1 MGYIIK
7 NINTINDVATSHGA
21 GIKKVLCS
29 NDEASSNITQIAV
42 SRLKAEEQ
50 VEMHVHETMEEHFI
64 VEDGTI
70 EFVIDDKLMTVTGVT
85 YVMIPAGTKH
95 GIKAVTDCKMIT
107 IGCAVQPQ
115 FIDV

>member
-1 MGYIIK
+1 MEYIIK
-7 NINTINDVATSHGA
+7 NIIEINEVKTSHGA

-64 VEDGTI
+64 I
-70 EFVIDDKLMTVTGVT
+70 EEGSLEFMIDDKVMTVNSST
-85 YVMIPAGTKH
+85 YVMVPAGTKH
-95 GIKAVTDCKMIT
+95 GIKAVTNCKMIT
-107 IGCAVQPQ
+107 IGCAV
-115 FIDV
+115 

>member
-1 MGYIIK
+1 MGAQLK
-7 NINTINDVATSHGA
+7 NINAITEVATSHGA
-21 GIKKVLCS
+21 GIKKLLCA
-29 NDEASSNITQIAV
+29 NDETSSNITQIAV
-42 SRLKAEEQ
+42 SCLKAGEQ
-50 VEMHVHETMEEHFI
+50 VEMHEHETMEEHFI

-70 EFVIDDKLMTVTGVT
+70 EFVIDDKLITVTGGT
-85 YVMIPAGTKH
+85 FVMVPAGTKH

>member
-1 MGYIIK
+1 MEYKIK

-64 VEDGTI
+64 I
-70 EFVIDDKLMTVTGVT
+70 EEGSLEFMIDDKVMTVNSST
-85 YVMIPAGTKH
+85 YVMVPAGTKH
-95 GIKAVTDCKMIT
+95 GIKAVTNCKMIT
-107 IGCAVQPQ
+107 IGCAV
-115 FIDV
+115 

>member
-64 VEDGTI
+64 IEEGTI
-70 EFVIDDKLMTVTGVT
+70 EFVIDDKLITVTGGT
-85 YVMIPAGTKH
+85 FVMVPAGTKH

-107 IGCAVQPQ
+107 IGCAV
-115 FIDV
+115 

>member
-7 NINTINDVATSHGA
+7 NINAINDVKTSHCA

-42 SRLKAEEQ
+42 SRLKAGEQ
-50 VEMHVHETMEEHFI
+50 VEVHVHETMEEHFI
-64 VEDGTI
+64 I
-70 EFVIDDKLMTVTGVT
+70 EEGSLEFMIDDKVMTVNSST

-95 GIKAVTDCKMIT
+95 GIKAVTNCKMIT
-107 IGCAVQPQ
+107 IGCAV
-115 FIDV
+115 

>member
-1 MGYIIK
+1 MGFKLK

-42 SRLKAEEQ
+42 SRLKAGEQ
-50 VEMHVHETMEEHFI
+50 VEVHVHETMEEHFI
-64 VEDGTI
+64 IEEGTL
-70 EFVIDDKLMTVTGVT
+70 EFMIDDKVMMVNSGT

-95 GIKAVTDCKMIT
+95 GIKAITDCKMIT
-107 IGCAVQPQ
+107 VGCSV
-115 FIDV
+115 

>member
-1 MGYIIK
+1 MEYKIK

-70 EFVIDDKLMTVTGVT
+70 EFVIDDKVMTVNSST
-85 YVMIPAGTKH
+85 YVMVPAGTKH
-95 GIKAVTDCKMIT
+95 GIKAVTNCKMIT
-107 IGCAVQPQ
+107 IGCAV
-115 FIDV
+115 

>member
-1 MGYIIK
+1 MNLSLRMEYKIK
-7 NINTINDVATSHGA
+7 NIPEINEVKTSHGA

-29 NDEASSNITQIAV
+29 NDEASSNITQIAT

-70 EFVIDDKLMTVTGVT
+70 EFVIDDKLMTVTGGT
-85 YVMIPAGTKH
+85 YVMIHAGTKH

-107 IGCAVQPQ
+107 IGCAV
-115 FIDV
+115 